1 MWRRPPALDRGGG
14 PGRNFRRGIDF
25 LENAG
30 DPGHFQTW
38 LARGCRA
45 GVAVCELLAK
55 HGAAPVDAGADS
67 AQFHAKS
74 FCDLVIRKALKITK
88 NDGGPE
94 VRRQF
99 LQARWT
105 SRSRLLCS

>member
-1 MWRRPPALDRGGG
+1 MWRRPPALYRGGG

-38 LARGCRA
+38 LARSSRA
-45 GVAVCELLAK
+45 GVAVRELLPK

-74 FCDLVIRKALKITK
+74 FCVYSGKRL
-88 NDGGPE
+88 GPMMSTPMIKRTMNSGPLIPNTL
-94 VRRQF
+94 RR
-99 LQARWT
+99 LPC
-105 SRSRLLCS
+105 L